1 MNKHNTWVFL
11 RGLARESRHWG
22 SFLAAFQQ
30 ALPDS
35 NVITLDLPGN
45 GQLNQQRSPLSI
57 QDMVTHCRAEL
68 TLQDIKPP
76 YQVLAMSLGGM
87 VSVAWSQAYPQ
98 EIAAQVLI
106 NTSMRPFSHFYQ
118 RLRPQNYLR
127 LLKLLLSRATPET
140 WERTIL
146 EITSNRSIANV
157 LPDWLALRQSH
168 PVASANLLRQLM
180 AAARFSASP
189 QAPTAPTLVLA
200 SLQDRLVAVACSQT
214 LAQRWA
220 CPLRLHPSAGHD
232 LTLDDGPWVALQVS
246 HWRTRLLDTQH
257 PENDTL

>member
-1 MNKHNTWVFL
+1 MNPNNTWIFL

-30 ALPDS
+30 ALPGS
-35 NVITLDLPGN
+35 QVITLDLPGN
-45 GQLNQQRSPLSI
+45 GPLNQQRSPLS
-57 QDMVTHCRAEL
+57 MVAMVAHCRAEL
-68 TLQDIKPP
+68 VLQDIKPP

-87 VSVAWSQAYPQ
+87 VSVAWAQTYPQ

-106 NTSMRPFSHFYQ
+106 NTSMRPFSPFYQ
-118 RLRPQNYLR
+118 RLRPQNYLHF
-127 LLKLLLSRATPET
+127 LKLLLSSASPET

-146 EITSNRSIANV
+146 EITSNRSIDDV
-157 LPDWLALRQSH
+157 LPAWLALRKTH
-168 PVASANLLRQLM
+168 PVASTNVLRQLM
-180 AAARFSASP
+180 AAARFSAAQ
-189 QAPTAPTLVLA
+189 QAPNMPTLVLA

-220 CPLRLHPSAGHD
+220 CPLRLHSSAGHD

-246 HWRTRLLDTQH
+246 HWRNRLLNTQH